1 MPGNSRAK
9 KRRREQAN
17 ADSGE
22 RPESPVPEW
31 EASTSAPASAGK
43 VDDPREEY
51 QFDDTPAE
59 TRVPKK
65 RKEIL
70 VVGPRDHFARIKK
83 ILSVIWRLRLP
94 FGPVAI
100 LVLVAAF
107 FFWRIAAAS
116 GVAEG
121 ERRAKAALT
130 KENLAVSAEF
140 TKALDQALIT
150 LRNGDRKTALTSLRQ
165 LEAAQPKVASMTY
178 LVAEAAMR
186 SGDLDLAAAKSA
198 ESIAKDERVS
208 DALTLQAG
216 LIAMKRALPGY
227 QAMGDPRLGSE
238 LLLRQA
244 ILADAANPIACI
256 RLGILLRYQNRTA
269 EAEEML
275 RAGWARLNPVD
286 SHVVVD
292 ATIALIR
299 LEKMP
304 DGELPALTPDAGK
317 GPAALFASAY
327 TALRAKEFS
336 RAVESLRLAQGMI
349 PADLFASVL
358 RDPAFRPYRT
368 EAELAEFFRPR
379 PGP

>member
-9 KRRREQAN
+9 KRRREQAK

-22 RPESPVPEW
+22 RPETPVPEW
-31 EASTSAPASAGK
+31 EASASAPASAGK
-43 VDDPREEY
+43 VEDSREEY
-51 QFDDTPAE
+51 QFDDAPAE
-59 TRVPKK
+59 TRVRKK

-70 VVGPRDHFARIKK
+70 VVGPRERFARIKR

-94 FGPVAI
+94 FGPMAI
-100 LVLVAAF
+100 LALVAAF
-107 FFWRIAAAS
+107 FLWRMAANS

-121 ERRAKAALT
+121 ERRAKAART
-130 KENLAVSAEF
+130 KENLPVPAEF
-140 TKALDQALIT
+140 TRAFDEALIT
-150 LRNGDRKTALTSLRQ
+150 LRNGDPKAALASLRQ
-165 LEAAQPKVASMTY
+165 LEVAQPKVASLTY

-208 DALTLQAG
+208 DSLTLQAG

-227 QAMGDPRLGSE
+227 QTMGDPRLGSE

-286 SHVVVD
+286 SHVMVD

-299 LEKMP
+299 LEKTP
-304 DGELPALTPDAGK
+304 DSELPALTPDAGK

-327 TALRAKEFS
+327 TALRGKAFS

-349 PADLFASVL
+349 PADLFALVL
-358 RDPAFRPYRT
+358 TDPAFRPART
-368 EAELAEFFRPR
+368 QAELAEFFRPR
-379 PGP
+379 PRP

>member
-1 MPGNSRAK
+1 M
-9 KRRREQAN
+9 
-17 ADSGE
+17 
-22 RPESPVPEW
+22 
-31 EASTSAPASAGK
+31 
-43 VDDPREEY
+43 
-51 QFDDTPAE
+51 
-59 TRVPKK
+59 
-65 RKEIL
+65 
-70 VVGPRDHFARIKK
+70 VGPRERFARIKR
-83 ILSVIWRLRLP
+83 ILSVIWRIRLP
-94 FGPVAI
+94 FGPLAI
-100 LVLVAAF
+100 LALIAGF
-107 FFWRIAAAS
+107 FLWRIAAAS

-121 ERRAKAALT
+121 ERRAKAART
-130 KENLAVSAEF
+130 KESLALPAEF
-140 TKALDQALIT
+140 TQALDEALVT
-150 LRNGDRKTALTSLRQ
+150 LRSGDPKAAAAQLRQ
-165 LEAAQPKVASMTY
+165 LEAAQPKVASLTY

-186 SGDLDLAAAKSA
+186 NGDLDLAASKSA

-227 QAMGDPRLGSE
+227 QTMGDPRLGSE

-299 LEKMP
+299 LEKTP
-304 DGELPALTPDAGK
+304 DSELPAVTPDAGK

-327 TALRAKEFS
+327 TALRKNDFS
-336 RAVESLRLAQGMI
+336 RAVESLRLCQGMI
-349 PADLFASVL
+349 PADLFASVI

-368 EAELAEFFRPR
+368 QAELAEFFRPR
-379 PGP
+379 PGS